1 MKIQIETLTQKM
13 QGRKLNIY
21 QEADALIEF
30 NKLTD
35 YVEEMERKIEQIES
49 QKDFCKCEKPKA
61 NYPEMIWC
69 DICTKV
75 IDWKI

>member
-1 MKIQIETLTQKM
+1 MKYNKEYLYNMYNATSTDDGSGDLETYEHWLERQLISRIK
-13 QGRKLNIY
+13 KL
-21 QEADALIEF
+21 
-30 NKLTD
+30 
-35 YVEEMERKIEQIES
+35 EQIES

-69 DICTKV
+69 DTCTKV